1 VSPEIQALEITLQYT
16 EGARF
21 VAQARQHRLVVD
33 QPAED
38 GGGDHGMTPSELL
51 LTALGSCVG
60 QYVAQYLKLHG
71 LPSDG
76 LLVGV
81 EAKSSARPLRIRNF
95 EVRVI
100 APGLS
105 DRQLRALEKSFP
117 TGLVQNAIAQENA
130 LHVCAVSMDT
140 GDVQA

>member
-1 VSPEIQALEITLQYT
+1 
-16 EGARF
+16 
-21 VAQARQHRLVVD
+21 
-33 QPAED
+33 
-38 GGGDHGMTPSELL
+38 
-51 LTALGSCVG
+51 
-60 QYVAQYLKLHG
+60 
-71 LPSDG
+71 
-76 LLVGV
+76 V

-105 DRQLRALEKSFP
+105 DRQLRAREKSFP